1 MVIWLIGFIVNRVFL
16 KIDLFIGSTI
26 SCIIVVI
33 IVKVLAEK
41 IIKD

>member
-1 MVIWLIGFIVNRVFL
+1 MACTGGVKGLVLSPIRF
-16 KIDLFIGSTI
+16 GSTI

-33 IVKVLAEK
+33 IVKVLADK